1 MINHCSN
8 HYSGQENLSFQ
19 VFTWSDNQLVVVE
32 IEDGFTISPQTLDV
46 SNGADFC
53 QTKESSFNMASRFF
67 QPGIDLTRSPR
78 SLAST
83 GFQTNPMLSLSSTAS
98 SNLGGS
104 FYLWWETQLIW
115 SIMLILSQSGQS
127 LPAILTTW
135 KIPDRW
141 NSQPWG
147 QHAAEG
153 VRGDAQ
159 RNKMGRRAATDKVIA
174 NTDMF
179 IFDFETWSVML
190 TYV

>member
-1 MINHCSN
+1 
-8 HYSGQENLSFQ
+8 
-19 VFTWSDNQLVVVE
+19 
-32 IEDGFTISPQTLDV
+32 
-46 SNGADFC
+46 
-53 QTKESSFNMASRFF
+53 
-67 QPGIDLTRSPR
+67 
-78 SLAST
+78 
-83 GFQTNPMLSLSSTAS
+83 
-98 SNLGGS
+98 
-104 FYLWWETQLIW
+104 
-115 SIMLILSQSGQS
+115 MLILSQSGQS

-135 KIPDRW
+135 KIPDRR